1 MPGTL
6 VTLTD
11 NVTPVRGTLPM
22 TTLFTPP
29 RSCASFWTY
38 ERQFYNSIVNGIL
51 IQNALSQKMDTE
63 CYPSGYDNF
72 ARVNSRA
79 VYSPGACPIG
89 YVTPVSSQNNGNTTA
104 ICCTKYVYNGHDDH
118 DLY

>member
-11 NVTPVRGTLPM
+11 NVTPVRETLPM

-29 RSCASFWTY
+29 RSCASLWTY

-51 IQNALSQKMDTE
+51 IQNALSQTMDTD
-63 CYPSGYDNF
+63 CYPSGYDNYGRENTN
-72 ARVNSRA
+72 AL
-79 VYSPGACPIG
+79 YSPGACPIG

-104 ICCTKYVYNGHDDH
+104 VCCTKCVENWRDHHDIN
-118 DLY
+118 

>member
-11 NVTPVRGTLPM
+11 NVTPVRETIPM

-29 RSCASFWTY
+29 RSCASLWTY
-38 ERQFYNSIVNGIL
+38 ERQFYNSIINGIL
-51 IQNALSQKMDTE
+51 IQNALSQSMDTE
-63 CYPSGYDNF
+63 CYPTGYDNY
-72 ARVNSRA
+72 ARVNSNA
-79 VYSPGACPIG
+79 LYSPGACPIG

-104 ICCTKYVYNGHDDH
+104 VCCTKYMSY
-118 DLY
+118 